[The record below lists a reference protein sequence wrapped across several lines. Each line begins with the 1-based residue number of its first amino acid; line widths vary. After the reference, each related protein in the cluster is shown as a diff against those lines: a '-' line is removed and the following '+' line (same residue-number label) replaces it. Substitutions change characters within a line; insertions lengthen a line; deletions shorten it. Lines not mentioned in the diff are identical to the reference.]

1 MNRQFTPRIKKW
13 RIHKSSKLI
22 TIFVE
27 RNQKPLYFSF
37 EMYKNKKQT
46 MTKLETS
53 TKVSG
58 FIGKYTYDEVAKK
71 LDMTRTTLYARLLK
85 HNWKMGEI
93 ELVKKLN

>member
-1 MNRQFTPRIKKW
+1 
-13 RIHKSSKLI
+13 
-22 TIFVE
+22 
-27 RNQKPLYFSF
+27 
-37 EMYKNKKQT
+37 

>member
-1 MNRQFTPRIKKW
+1 
-13 RIHKSSKLI
+13 
-22 TIFVE
+22 
-27 RNQKPLYFSF
+27 
-37 EMYKNKKQT
+37 MYKNKKQT

-71 LDMTRTTLYARLLK
+71 LDMTRSTLYARLLK